1 MKKVSSIKI
10 GKNIQK
16 IRKSFGY
23 TQERLAEEVDCST
36 RYISDVEQNRSN
48 PSYEVLVNICN
59 VFNIGMDDIF
69 AEYLDIKINDSI
81 NYEITGFQ
89 NLKEE
94 DKKTIEHLISFFN
107 AGK

>member
-23 TQERLAEEVDCST
+23 TQERLAEEIDCST
-36 RYISDVEQNRSN
+36 RYISDIEQNRSN
-48 PSYEVLVNICN
+48 PSYEVLINICN
-59 VFNIGMDDIF
+59 LFNIGMDEIF
-69 AEYLDIKINDSI
+69 AEYLDIKINDSV

-89 NLKEE
+89 SLKSE
-94 DKKTIEHLISFFN
+94 DKRTIEHLISFFN
-107 AGK
+107 S